1 MRGGFVVSEFDA
13 APTMSRPPI
22 LDPRAVPTVGDDAHL
37 PAIDVSRMT
46 PDALR
51 ARFATPPVW
60 QPDFTGDAATTER
73 EPSAA
78 SVLIA
83 LVMRPDGL
91 TVLLTQRTDHLND
104 HAGQISF
111 PGGRAEDSDHDATD
125 TALREAEEEVG
136 LDRAKVEII
145 GSLPSYTTVTRF
157 VVTPVVALVQP
168 DFGVAADP
176 FEVAEVFEVPLVFLM
191 NPAHHRRHDFEF
203 GGRRRQF
210 LSMPWRAGEG
220 SREYFIWGATAS
232 MLRNLYRFL
241 AA

>member
-1 MRGGFVVSEFDA
+1 
-13 APTMSRPPI
+13 MSRPPI
-22 LDPRAVPTVGDDAHL
+22 LDPRAVPVVGVDAHL
-37 PAIDVSRMT
+37 PAIDR
-46 PDALR
+46 PRLEPAALR
-51 ARFATPPVW
+51 ARFTAPPAW
-60 QPDFTGDAATTER
+60 QPEFTGDSASTER
-73 EPSAA
+73 DPSAA

-111 PGGRAEDSDHDATD
+111 PGGRAEDSDVDATD

-136 LDRAKVEII
+136 LDRAKVEVI

-176 FEVAEVFEVPLVFLM
+176 FEVAEVFEVPLAFLM
-191 NPAHHRRHDFEF
+191 NPAHHHRHDFEF
-203 GGRRRQF
+203 AGRRRHF
-210 LSMPWRAGEG
+210 LSMPWRAGEAG
-220 SREYFIWGATAS
+220 REYFIWGATAS